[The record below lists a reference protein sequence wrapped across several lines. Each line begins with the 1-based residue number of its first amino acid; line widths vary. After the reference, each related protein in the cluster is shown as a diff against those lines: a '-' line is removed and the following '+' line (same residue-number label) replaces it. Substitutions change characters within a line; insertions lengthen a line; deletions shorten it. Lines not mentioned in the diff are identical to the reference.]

1 MNILNG
7 GSHADSNVDV
17 QEFMIAPIGAATY
30 AEALMQG
37 AGVYHALKA
46 VLNERG
52 LSTGLGDEGG
62 FAPNLPSNRDALD
75 LILVA
80 IEKAGFRPGEDIAL
94 AMDVAATVPHR
105 RRVRFEVAR
114 SRPTK

>member
-1 MNILNG
+1 
-7 GSHADSNVDV
+7 VDV

-52 LSTGLGDEGG
+52 LSTGLGTRVVS
-62 FAPNLPSNRDALD
+62 PRTC
-75 LILVA
+75 
-80 IEKAGFRPGEDIAL
+80 R
-94 AMDVAATVPHR
+94 ATATR
-105 RRVRFEVAR
+105 W
-114 SRPTK
+114 T